1 LSDGRERYARLARPV
16 NRVLYKTWI
25 METPPLYRQV
35 KEALMRRL
43 VDGHWRAGGMIP
55 SEHALAAELGVSQG
69 TVRRSL
75 DELARA
81 NLVVRR
87 QGKGTFVAE
96 HTRERALFH
105 FFHLVGD
112 DGTRA
117 LPGSRMLAVKAGPAT
132 REEARRL
139 ELPAGAKVVRL
150 HRLRMLDGRAAI
162 VERIVL
168 PASLYDGIER
178 LDRAGLPNEL
188 YKLYQD
194 RYGVSVARAA
204 EKLKAAPAGPEDA
217 AHLGLRSGAA
227 VLEIDRI
234 AYALDGRPC
243 EWRVSRCDTAAH
255 HYVSEVV

>member
-1 LSDGRERYARLARPV
+1 MEALSPA
-16 NRVLYKTWI
+16 
-25 METPPLYRQV
+25 PLYRQV
-35 KEALMRRL
+35 KAALMRRL
-43 VDGHWRAGGMIP
+43 VDGHWRAGEALP
-55 SEHALAAELGVSQG
+55 SEPALAAELAVSPG
-69 TVRRSL
+69 TVRRAL
-75 DELARA
+75 GELAQI

-112 DGTRA
+112 DGKRA
-117 LPGSRMLAVKAGPAT
+117 LPGSRVLAVKAGPAT
-132 REEARRL
+132 REESRRL
-139 ELPAGAKVVRL
+139 ALAAGTRVVRL
-150 HRLRMLDGRAAI
+150 HRLRTLDGRVAI

-168 PASLYDGIER
+168 PAALYDGIER
-178 LDRAGLPNEL
+178 LDRASLPNEL

-204 EKLKAAPAGPEDA
+204 EKLKAALAGPEDA
-217 AHLGLRSGAA
+217 AHLGLRSGAP

-243 EWRVSRCDTAAH
+243 EWRVSRCDTASH

>member
-1 LSDGRERYARLARPV
+1 
-16 NRVLYKTWI
+16 
-25 METPPLYRQV
+25 METPNRSPLYRQV

-43 VDGHWRAGGMIP
+43 VDGHWRAGEALP
-55 SEHALAAELGVSQG
+55 AEPALAAELGVSQG
-69 TVRRSL
+69 TVRRAL
-75 DELARA
+75 GDLAQI

-87 QGKGTFVAE
+87 QGKGTYVAE

-112 DGTRA
+112 DGKRA
-117 LPGSRMLAVKAGPAT
+117 LPGSRVLAVKSGPAT

-139 ELPAGAKVVRL
+139 AVPTGAKVVRL

-204 EKLKAAPAGPEDA
+204 EKLKATTAGPEDA

-243 EWRVSRCDTAAH
+243 EWRVSRCDTASH

>member
-1 LSDGRERYARLARPV
+1 MDQPQRQ
-16 NRVLYKTWI
+16 
-25 METPPLYRQV
+25 PLYRQV

-43 VDGHWRAGGMIP
+43 VDGHWRAGEILP
-55 SEHALAAELGVSQG
+55 AEPALAAELAVSQG
-69 TVRRSL
+69 TVRRAL
-75 DELARA
+75 GELAQI

-112 DGTRA
+112 GGKRT
-117 LPGSRMLAVKAGPAT
+117 LPGSRVLAVKAGAAT
-132 REEARRL
+132 REESRRL
-139 ELPAGAKVVRL
+139 ALGAGAKIVRL
-150 HRLRMLDGRAAI
+150 HRLRTLDGRVAI

-178 LDRAGLPNEL
+178 LDRASLPNEL

-204 EKLKAAPAGPEDA
+204 EKLKAALAGPEDA
-217 AHLGLRSGAA
+217 AHLGLRSGAP

-243 EWRVSRCDTAAH
+243 EWRLSRCDTSDH

>member
-1 LSDGRERYARLARPV
+1 MEQP
-16 NRVLYKTWI
+16 NRR
-25 METPPLYRQV
+25 PLYRQV
-35 KEALMRRL
+35 KDALMRRL
-43 VDGHWRAGGMIP
+43 VDGHWRPGELIP
-55 SEHALAAELGVSQG
+55 AEHALASELGVSQG
-69 TVRRSL
+69 TARRAL
-75 DELARA
+75 DELAQI

-112 DGTRA
+112 DGKRA
-117 LPGSRMLAVKAGPAT
+117 LPGSRVLAVKAGPAT

-139 ELPAGAKVVRL
+139 ALSAGAKVVRL
-150 HRLRMLDGRAAI
+150 HRLRTLDGRVAI

-178 LDRAGLPNEL
+178 VDRANLPNEL

-217 AHLGLRSGAA
+217 VHLGLRSGAA

-234 AYALDGRPC
+234 AYALDGNPC
-243 EWRVSRCDTAAH
+243 EWRVSRCDTADH
-255 HYVSEVV
+255 HYICEVV